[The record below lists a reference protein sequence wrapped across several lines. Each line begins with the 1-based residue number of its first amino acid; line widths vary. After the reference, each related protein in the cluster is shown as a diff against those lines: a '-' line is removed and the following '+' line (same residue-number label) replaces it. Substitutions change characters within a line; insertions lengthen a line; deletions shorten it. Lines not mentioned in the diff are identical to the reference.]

1 MNSISRC
8 AVRTFSALVVA
19 VAACVACAAS
29 AQAANTYVFDGKPLP
44 IAHVQSYDGKTAIAV
59 DDPGLRQLLRDVGAV
74 LTWNRGDRYVLFT
87 TAEPRIISFAVGD
100 TRYDVGPV
108 SSQAAFA
115 PYDYGNTVYVPFDEL
130 LRALYLAAKPDG
142 RDTVIQPQLAA
153 IDVQASEGSVR
164 IVGRAGI
171 ALHPKVTT
179 ESADRL
185 VYSFDGVG
193 TTLQSSRSV
202 NAPGVRAIDV
212 SQTGSVRAPVTQVT
226 LVLTPGATHGAPSS
240 DDGRDFIVAVA
251 GTGVK
256 PPAAAPP
263 VAVAP
268 SERPA
273 PSVQTAASTPAP
285 GSSTAA
291 TVTAV
296 DERVDGGDFT
306 VTIAVTG
313 STTFDWHR
321 LASSDNRFW
330 IDINDAHLDMPVR
343 DDSGNAFVSSVRI
356 HQWDPSTVRVALTLQ
371 AFKNLDVVPTAEG
384 VQVVVHSTLAAASVA
399 RSGTGGTGATAV
411 AAMTQ
416 ETAAPAAPTPSPG
429 PWKFARRATAGGS
442 YVAANP
448 RLIVIDP
455 GHGGSD
461 PGTVHGGQSEKYLTL
476 DMAKRL
482 RDVLT
487 ARGWQVIMTRDTD
500 VDVYKPFDSAHAEL
514 QARDDIANKP
524 GARLLVSIHVNSYVN
539 SGPRGTTTYYAK
551 PEDVPLAQD
560 VQHELASSLG
570 TTDDGIVKSH
580 LYIPLH
586 AKMPAILVETA
597 FLTNPG
603 DYAMLTSPA
612 WRQKVAEAIAQ
623 GIGDYAGAPPAAPS
637 GDQ

>member
-1 MNSISRC
+1 MLNSISRC
-8 AVRTFSALVVA
+8 AVRTFSALVVV
-19 VAACVACAAS
+19 VAACAAN
-29 AQAANTYVFDGKPLP
+29 AQAASTYVFDGKALP
-44 IAHVQSYDGKTAIAV
+44 ISHVQSYGGKTAISV
-59 DDPGLRQLLRDVGAV
+59 DDPGLRELLRDVDAA

-108 SSQAAFA
+108 TSQAAFA
-115 PYDYGNTVYVPFDEL
+115 PYEYGNTVYVPFDEL

-142 RDTVIQPQLAA
+142 HDTVIQPQLAA
-153 IDVQASEGSVR
+153 IDVQAAEGSVR

-171 ALHPKVTT
+171 ALHPKIAS

-193 TTLQSSRSV
+193 TTLQSSRTV

-212 SQTGSVRAPVTQVT
+212 AQTGSVRAPVTQVT
-226 LVLTPGATHGAPSS
+226 LLLTHGATHGAPSS
-240 DDGRDFIVAVA
+240 DDGRDFIVSVD
-251 GTGVK
+251 GSGVT
-256 PPAAAPP
+256 PPAASSVAAAPR
-263 VAVAP
+263 AAQ
-268 SERPA
+268 A
-273 PSVQTAASTPAP
+273 AASPAAP
-285 GSSTAA
+285 AATNGA

-296 DERVDGGDFT
+296 DERADGGDFT
-306 VTIAVTG
+306 VTITVSGDA
-313 STTFDWHR
+313 TFDWHR
-321 LASSDNRFW
+321 LGSTDDRFW
-330 IDINDAHLDMPVR
+330 IDINDAHLDMPPR
-343 DDSGNAFVSSVRI
+343 DDPANAFISSGRVR
-356 HQWDPSTVRVALTLQ
+356 QWDALTVRVALTLQ
-371 AFKNLDVVPTAEG
+371 GFKDIDVIPTASG
-384 VQVVVHSTLAAASVA
+384 VQVVVHSTLASAGVA
-399 RSGTGGTGATAV
+399 RSGSGGTGAAAV
-411 AAMTQ
+411 AHAAAAA
-416 ETAAPAAPTPSPG
+416 AAPATPSATPG
-429 PWKFARRATAGGS
+429 PWKFAQRPVAGGK

-461 PGTVHGGQSEKYLTL
+461 PGAVHGGQSEKNLTL

-482 RDVLT
+482 RDVLI

-500 VDVYKPFDSAHAEL
+500 VDVYKAYDSAHVEL
-514 QARDDIANKP
+514 QARDDVANKP

-539 SGPRGTTTYYAK
+539 SGPRGTTTYYSK

-570 TTDDGIVKSH
+570 TVDDGIVKSQ
-580 LYIPLH
+580 LYVTLH

-603 DYAMLTSPA
+603 DFAMLTSPA

-637 GDQ
+637 SDQ